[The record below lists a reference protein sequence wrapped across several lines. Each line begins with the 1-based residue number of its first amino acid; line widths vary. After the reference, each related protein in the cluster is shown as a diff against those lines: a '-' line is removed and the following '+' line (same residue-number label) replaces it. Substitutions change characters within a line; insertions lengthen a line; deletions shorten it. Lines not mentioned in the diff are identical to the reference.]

1 MSERRSPG
9 PGAVIMQQ
17 SSASGAPRLS
27 SQIAADSRRPRARQ
41 GPLAGVRVA
50 DFCWM
55 GVGACA
61 TRLLADFGAE
71 VIRIEDRNRLDMPR
85 RLPIYKGEARTY
97 GEEDANPDPNKGGLF
112 NNYNRNK
119 LGVTINMRT
128 AKGRALADRLIAAS
142 SVVTENFAPGVMERW
157 GLVYDRLNELS
168 PNVIFARMSGFG
180 HSGPHAEYRSY
191 GPVVQ
196 AVSGISHISGLPG
209 EEPSGWGLSYMDN
222 EAAFFNASA
231 LLTAIYHRNIT
242 GVGAEIDV
250 SAVEAGINLL
260 GPILLDVAV
269 NGRSTRGPDYPPGNR
284 LEHPNA
290 APHGVYPCAGTDRWI
305 AIAVFNDQDW
315 RGLLSAIGD
324 PDWTRDPRFASQA
337 ARFANQ
343 EALDARMAEWTRDK
357 DRHELMHVLQAR
369 GVAAGAVQ
377 TTEDTIDHDPQIA
390 GRGLFFELDHPVIG
404 EALFE
409 GTPVQF
415 SRTVQENWRSAP
427 LLGEDNAHVFKTLL
441 GVEDDE
447 YEELAAE
454 GVI

>member
-1 MSERRSPG
+1 MPTTVARAESVASAGPSRT
-9 PGAVIMQQ
+9 PGA
-17 SSASGAPRLS
+17 
-27 SQIAADSRRPRARQ
+27 RR

-119 LGVTINMRT
+119 LGVTINMRS
-128 AKGRALADRLIAAS
+128 AKGRALADRLIASS

-157 GLVYDRLNELS
+157 GLTYERLRELT
-168 PNVIFARMSGFG
+168 PEIIYARMSGFG
-180 HSGPHAEYRSY
+180 HSGPHAEHRSY
-191 GPVVQ
+191 GPIVQ
-196 AVSGISHISGLPG
+196 AVCGLSYISGLPG

-231 LLTAIYHRNIT
+231 LLTAIYHRNLT
-242 GVGAEIDV
+242 GEGAEIDV

-269 NGRSTRGPDYPPGNR
+269 NGRSTRDGAFPTGNR
-284 LEHPNA
+284 LEHPDA
-290 APHGVYPCAGTDRWI
+290 APHGVYPSSGEDRWI
-305 AIAVFNDQDW
+305 AIAVFNDAEW
-315 RGLLSAIGD
+315 RGLVSVMGD
-324 PDWTRDPRFASQA
+324 PSWAGEPRFASQA

-343 EALDARMAEWTRDK
+343 DALDAMLGAWTKDK
-357 DRHELMHVLQAR
+357 DRYELMHALQAA

-377 TTEDTIDHDPQIA
+377 TAEDTNDNDPQIA
-390 GRGLFFELDHPVIG
+390 GRDLFFDLDHPVIG
-404 EALFE
+404 EARFE
-409 GTPVQF
+409 GTPIQF

-427 LLGEDNAHVFKTLL
+427 LLGEDNAHVFKGLL
-441 GVEDDE
+441 GIGDDE
-447 YEELAAE
+447 YEALAAE
-454 GVI
+454 GAI

>member
-1 MSERRSPG
+1 MTPSANTPDARRPG
-9 PGAVIMQQ
+9 P
-17 SSASGAPRLS
+17 
-27 SQIAADSRRPRARQ
+27 RR

-61 TRLLADFGAE
+61 TRVLADFGAE

-85 RLPIYKGEARTY
+85 RLPIYKNGKARTY

-119 LGVTINMRT
+119 LGVTIDMRS

-157 GLVYDRLNELS
+157 GLTYERLSELS
-168 PNVIFARMSGFG
+168 PQVIYGRMSGFG
-180 HSGPHAEYRSY
+180 HSGPHAEFRSY

-196 AVSGISHISGLPG
+196 AICGMSHIGGLPG
-209 EEPSGWGLSYMDN
+209 REPSGWGLSYMDN

-231 LLTAIYHRNIT
+231 LLMAIYQRNVSGT
-242 GVGAEIDV
+242 GAEIDV

-269 NGRSTRGPDYPPGNR
+269 NQRSTRNEQFPTGNR
-284 LEHPNA
+284 LEHPDA
-290 APHGVYPCAGTDRWI
+290 APHGVYPCAGDDRWI
-305 AIAVFNDQDW
+305 AIAVFNDAQW
-315 RGLLSAIGD
+315 RGLLAVMND
-324 PDWTRDPRFASQA
+324 PAWARDSRYASQA
-337 ARFANQ
+337 ARFQ
-343 EALDARMAEWTRDK
+343 QQDALDEHIGAWTRGQE
-357 DRHELMHVLQAR
+357 RYELMHKLQAA
-369 GVAAGAVQ
+369 GVPAGVVQ
-377 TTEDTIDHDPQIA
+377 TAEDTNEHDPQIA
-390 GRGLFFELDHPVIG
+390 SRGTFFEMDHPVIG
-404 EALFE
+404 EARFE
-409 GTPVQF
+409 GTPIQF

-427 LLGEDNAHVFKTLL
+427 LLGEDNAHVFKNIL
-441 GVEDDE
+441 GVSEDE
-447 YEELAAE
+447 YQTLSAE

>member
-1 MSERRSPG
+1 MQTTAARSHRPTPAGRGRAPG
-9 PGAVIMQQ
+9 
-17 SSASGAPRLS
+17 
-27 SQIAADSRRPRARQ
+27 ARQ
-41 GPLAGVRVA
+41 GPLAGIRVA

-119 LGVTINMRT
+119 LGVTINMRSE
-128 AKGRALADRLIAAS
+128 KGRALADRLIASS

-157 GLVYDRLNELS
+157 GLTYERLRELS
-168 PNVIFARMSGFG
+168 PQVIYGRMSGFG
-180 HSGPHAEYRSY
+180 HTGPHAEHRSY
-191 GPVVQ
+191 GPIVQ
-196 AVSGISHISGLPG
+196 AVCGLSYISGLPG

-231 LLTAIYHRNIT
+231 LLTAIYHRNDT
-242 GVGAEIDV
+242 GEGAEIDV

-260 GPILLDVAV
+260 GPILLDVTV
-269 NGRSTRGPDYPPGNR
+269 NGRSTRDGRYPTGNR
-284 LEHPNA
+284 LEHPDA
-290 APHGVYPCAGTDRWI
+290 APHGVYPCAGEDRWI
-305 AIAVFNDQDW
+305 AIAVFNDVEW
-315 RGLLSAIGD
+315 RGLVSAMGD
-324 PDWTRDPRFASQA
+324 PDWAGAPQFSTQA
-337 ARFANQ
+337 ARFAHQ
-343 EALDARMAEWTRDK
+343 DELDARMGAWTRDK
-357 DRHELMHVLQAR
+357 DRYVLMHALQAA

-377 TTEDTIDHDPQIA
+377 TAEDTNDHDPQIA

-404 EALFE
+404 EARFE

-415 SRTVQENWRSAP
+415 SRTVQDTWRSAP
-427 LLGEDNAHVFKTLL
+427 LLGEDNAHVFQGLL
-441 GVEDDE
+441 GVSEDE
-447 YEELAAE
+447 YEALAAE
-454 GVI
+454 GAI